1 MNKTLLP
8 FALFILSACAEEVAQ
23 PVVPTAPPPPPL
35 PPVALQPP
43 ALPAAPPPA
52 PAPPL
57 PFKDAYRHLLEQM
70 VAVDTSHGGETKLL
84 EPIAALYRELGVPV
98 QIIESSAGRGNLIA
112 RLHGSG
118 TKKPL
123 LLLAH
128 VDVVPVEGQP
138 WSVPPFAVTDKDGF
152 VWGRGVN
159 DDKSM
164 AAAIVA
170 MTTELARDKT
180 PLTRDVIV
188 ALTAG
193 EETGGGAGAH
203 WLADHHK
210 ELLDAEV
217 ALNEGGGIRL
227 SDDGE
232 RAVSVDV
239 STSEK
244 TYQTFKLSV
253 KGAEGHSSTP
263 PTDGDAVTTLARALD
278 KVGSYRFPA
287 RILPEAKTALAGR
300 VAESPPALAAA
311 LRHALASAPKVSP
324 ADETV
329 ISKDRVLNANI
340 RTTCIATTLH
350 GSPQDNVLPT
360 SAEAQVN
367 CRILPDETRDAV
379 LAKLKALVGD
389 PKVDISLGTIVGAA
403 GETPADGEV
412 FDAVKRV
419 TAFRFPS
426 ATVGPSMTLGAT
438 DSRFLRE
445 IGIRAYG
452 VGPVVFSMHEIAHL
466 AHGTDER
473 ASAKWLVEGASF
485 LRDVTLALVL
495 PPGAPTPAKTA
506 AP

>member
-1 MNKTLLP
+1 MNKTVLPCALLV
-8 FALFILSACAEEVAQ
+8 LSACAEEVTQ
-23 PVVPTAPPPPPL
+23 PVVPTTPPPA
-35 PPVALQPP
+35 PVASLATPP
-43 ALPAAPPPA
+43 PAAPPPA
-52 PAPPL
+52 PPPPL
-57 PFKDAYRHLLEQM
+57 PFKDAYRHVLEQM

-84 EPIAALYRELGVPV
+84 EPVATLYRDLGVPV
-98 QIIESSAGRGNLIA
+98 QIIESSPGRGNLIA

-118 TKKPL
+118 AKKPL

-138 WSVPPFAVTDKDGF
+138 WSVPPFAVTEKDGF

-180 PLTRDVIV
+180 PLARDVIV

-193 EETGGGAGAH
+193 EETGGGAGAR
-203 WLADHHK
+203 WLAENHK
-210 ELLDAEV
+210 ELLDAEI

-227 SDDGE
+227 SEDGD
-232 RAVSVDV
+232 RAVAIDV

-278 KVGSYRFPA
+278 KVGSCRFPP
-287 RILPEAKTALAGR
+287 RVLPEAKAALAQR
-300 VAESPPALAAA
+300 ITESTPALAAA
-311 LRHALASAPKVSP
+311 LRHALASAPKVS
-324 ADETV
+324 AEDDKV

-340 RTTCIATTLH
+340 RTTCIATTLR

-360 SAEAQVN
+360 TAEAQVN
-367 CRILPDETRDAV
+367 CRILPDETRDTV
-379 LAKLKALVGD
+379 LAKLKSIVAD
-389 PKVDISLGTIVGAA
+389 AKVNIEFGTVVGAA
-403 GETPADGEV
+403 GETPPEGEV
-412 FDAVKRV
+412 FDAVKHV
-419 TAFRFPS
+419 ALSHFPS
-426 ATVGPSMTLGAT
+426 ATVAPSMTLGAT

-452 VGPVVFSMHEIAHL
+452 VSPVVFSMHELAHL

-473 ASAKWLVEGASF
+473 APAKWLVEGATF
-485 LRDVTLALVL
+485 LRDVTLFLVL
-495 PPGAPTPAKTA
+495 SPGTPAPAKTA